1 MAFFDLPLAELH
13 AYRPALTA
21 PDDFDEF
28 WHRTLSAARK
38 HDLAA
43 ELTAYEALLPG
54 VRVRD
59 VRFSGSG
66 GQRVAGWF
74 IEPAAADRPHPCVVQ
89 FIGYGGGRGRPHEWL
104 LWPAAGYAVLV
115 VDSRGQ
121 GDGDTPDLPGDG
133 TPQHSGLLTRGV
145 LDPEQYYYRRLITDA
160 ARAVAAVRA
169 LPGVDPA
176 RVVAAGNS
184 QGGGLALAAAG
195 LVPDLAAVLTSAPFL
210 CHIQRAID
218 MTDAAPYGEIV
229 TYLSIHRDAEE
240 AARRTLSYVDAV
252 NFARRALAPVHFGTG
267 LRDNVC
273 PPSTVFAAYN
283 HYGAANGRPE
293 RPERSIHV
301 YPFNH
306 HEGGD
311 AVHTRKQLLWL
322 RDRLRVRIP
331 LERRT
336 LEDAGARGTGRE

>member
-1 MAFFDLPLAELH
+1 MALFDLPLAELQ

-28 WHRTLSAARK
+28 WHRTLSAARE

-145 LDPEQYYYRRLITDA
+145 LDPEQYYYRRLFTD
-160 ARAVAAVRA
+160 AVRA
-169 LPGVDPA
+169 VDLAAALPEVDPT
-176 RVVAAGNS
+176 RIVVAGAS
-184 QGGGLALAAAG
+184 QGGGIAQAVAG
-195 LVPDLAAVLTSAPFL
+195 LHPQVRAALVDVPFL
-210 CHIQRAID
+210 THFRRATEI
-218 MTDAAPYGEIV
+218 TDAQPYREIAV
-229 TYLSIHRDAEE
+229 FCARNRDRIEQVFRTLDYFDGVHF
-240 AARRTLSYVDAV
+240 AARATAP
-252 NFARRALAPVHFGTG
+252 ALYSVG
-267 LRDNVC
+267 LMDDVC

-283 HYGAANGRPE
+283 RYAGPKQLQIWPYNR
-293 RPERSIHV
+293 
-301 YPFNH
+301 
-306 HEGGD
+306 HEGGETFQPP
-311 AVHTRKQLLWL
+311 VQLRWL
-322 RDRLRVRIP
+322 RDLSM
-331 LERRT
+331 
-336 LEDAGARGTGRE
+336 